1 MLSVGGK
8 TIVKSNHI
16 VKTRLGN
23 NINLH
28 LVSSKKI
35 VKSKFIVKSRFVKSN
50 LDCTFT
56 VHTVNKSFFQLLCL
70 PDAIQIW
77 ACIFFFPLPNDFQK
91 FLSFNFLKRVKD
103 RVLWTNSKIKTVQTI

>member
-8 TIVKSNHI
+8 AIVKSNHI

-50 LDCTFT
+50 LDCIQPPDDKRSTSVCFIKVQNDIAIRFT
-56 VHTVNKSFFQLLCL
+56 
-70 PDAIQIW
+70 A
-77 ACIFFFPLPNDFQK
+77 
-91 FLSFNFLKRVKD
+91 
-103 RVLWTNSKIKTVQTI
+103 